1 VTVLDS
7 FSLRDKVA
15 VVTGASR
22 GIGRALAQALGE
34 AGAAVAVTARTLPAA
49 AQAAEGLRE
58 AGLTALPVA
67 LEVTDRAQVDAMVDH
82 VSRELGPIDV
92 LVNNAGISMGG
103 TALETTEETWRAVL
117 STNLDGVWNCSQ
129 AVGAGMV
136 ARGRGTIV
144 NVGSMSAM
152 IVNQP
157 RWQPPYLASK
167 AAVHQLT
174 KALAAEW
181 ATHGVRVN
189 ALAPGYILTE
199 ASPVDRPEYRQ
210 WCVEPAAMK
219 RYGLPAELGPAAVFL
234 ASDASSFMTGSILV
248 IDGGYTLF

>member
-1 VTVLDS
+1 MSVLDS
-7 FSLRDKVA
+7 FSLHGKVA

-34 AGAAVAVTARTLPAA
+34 AGASVAVTARTLPAA
-49 AQAAEGLRE
+49 AGAADGLRA
-58 AGLTALPVA
+58 AGITALPVS
-67 LEVTDRAQVDAMVDH
+67 LEVTDPAQVDRMVER
-82 VSRELGPIDV
+82 VGGELGPIDV
-92 LVNNAGISMGG
+92 LVNNAGVSIGRP
-103 TALETTEETWRAVL
+103 ALETPDEIWREVL
-117 STNLDGVWNCSQ
+117 ATNLDGVWYCCK

-136 ARGRGTIV
+136 ERGTGSII
-144 NVGSMSAM
+144 NVGSMSGL
-152 IVNQP
+152 IVNRP

-181 ATHGVRVN
+181 APHGVRVN

-199 ASPVDRPEYRQ
+199 ASPVDQPEYRE

-219 RYGLPAELGPAAVFL
+219 RYGLPEELGPAVVYL
-234 ASDASSFMTGSILV
+234 ASQASSFMTGEVMV